1 MENLEQR
8 MYEIFDNI
16 ISNSASTDNRYSDVS
31 NIGRIMLEV
40 SGAKKVTL
48 NSVLKT
54 FAPYNWKINEVQAKK
69 IADLIND
76 VKSMPVNLFEA
87 KPERVV
93 SFDEI
98 KYAVVPNS
106 EGKVIEELNKLGI
119 PVHEYTDGNEEQRKN
134 ILNDLDDVKFALSK
148 NLSDDLDKILNQEV
162 DASET
167 ELLIGTTSRVLTEIL
182 GAENH
187 KVLMPVKKAYATMVD
202 EETGM
207 KSKYYIKDVN
217 YHNLGKEKV
226 IKVLQASED
235 PVMILNPV
243 SENKGNIPNRLM
255 IITDV
260 INENGQPIV
269 VFQDVNIYGKLNKKK
284 I

>member
-1 MENLEQR
+1 

-119 PVHEYTDGNEEQRKN
+119 PVHEYEDGNEEQRKN

-202 EETGM
+202 EETGV
-207 KSKYYIKDVN
+207 KSRYYDK
-217 YHNLGKEKV
+217 KV

>member
-1 MENLEQR
+1 
-8 MYEIFDNI
+8 
-16 ISNSASTDNRYSDVS
+16 
-31 NIGRIMLEV
+31 MLEV

-119 PVHEYTDGNEEQRKN
+119 PVHEYEYGNEEQRKN

-187 KVLMPVKKAYATMVD
+187 KVLMPVKKAYAAMVD

-284 I
+284 YRK

>member
-1 MENLEQR
+1 M
-8 MYEIFDNI
+8 
-16 ISNSASTDNRYSDVS
+16 
-31 NIGRIMLEV
+31 
-40 SGAKKVTL
+40 
-48 NSVLKT
+48 
-54 FAPYNWKINEVQAKK
+54 
-69 IADLIND
+69 
-76 VKSMPVNLFEA
+76 
-87 KPERVV
+87 

-106 EGKVIEELNKLGI
+106 EGKVIEELNKLGV
-119 PVHEYTDGNEEQRKN
+119 PVHEYADGNEEQRKN

-162 DASET
+162 DASKT
-167 ELLIGTTSRVLTEIL
+167 ELLIGNTSRVLTEIL

-187 KVLMPVKKAYATMVD
+187 KVLMPVKKAYAAMVD

-284 I
+284 YRK